1 MKNDTIVSVIICHDF
16 YHNDFIQKK
25 WGLTV
30 NTKTIKVV
38 VFRRGD
44 TIRNDEKLLY
54 NNKALDIVDFV
65 I

>member
-1 MKNDTIVSVIICHDF
+1 MLNNMWLYTE
-16 YHNDFIQKK
+16 K

-44 TIRNDEKLLY
+44 TIRNDEKWLY
-54 NNKALDIVDFV
+54 NNEALEL
-65 I
+65 